1 MEVLEKSGFP
11 GMKVLEFAFDG
22 DRKNDH
28 LPYFWT
34 QNTVGYGGTHDN
46 DTLMGYFTGLQ
57 YWELG
62 YIREFLECRHG
73 SIEDIVDKLFTCA
86 YASVA
91 NVVIFQMQDVLKVG
105 NIGRMNLPSS
115 MGANWRWRMTKNQFG
130 DKEVERLRYLTD
142 IYGR

>member
-1 MEVLEKSGFP
+1 
-11 GMKVLEFAFDG
+11 
-22 DRKNDH
+22 
-28 LPYFWT
+28 
-34 QNTVGYGGTHDN
+34 
-46 DTLMGYFTGLQ
+46 MGYFTGLQ

-115 MGANWRWRMTKNQFG
+115 NCLVRSTERFD
-130 DKEVERLRYLTD
+130 DKRINTNR
-142 IYGR
+142 

>member
-1 MEVLEKSGFP
+1 M
-11 GMKVLEFAFDG
+11 
-22 DRKNDH
+22 N
-28 LPYFWT
+28 
-34 QNTVGYGGTHDN
+34 
-46 DTLMGYFTGLQ
+46 
-57 YWELG
+57 
-62 YIREFLECRHG
+62 
-73 SIEDIVDKLFTCA
+73 VDMARLKILWINYLHAA

-115 MGANWRWRMTKNQFG
+115 MGTNWRWRMTKNQFG

>member
-1 MEVLEKSGFP
+1 MSKKKKHKINDEVKTKEELKIFCDHAYEKCCD
-11 GMKVLEFAFDG
+11 EQG
-22 DRKNDH
+22 DINF
-28 LPYFWT
+28 YSAG
-34 QNTVGYGGTHDN
+34 NNCSNYN
-46 DTLMGYFTGLQ
+46 
-57 YWELG
+57 
-62 YIREFLECRHG
+62 
-73 SIEDIVDKLFTCA
+73 IVDKLFTCA

-115 MGANWRWRMTKNQFG
+115 MGTNWRWRMTKNQFG